1 MFYQIGKN
9 LFRFVINAL
18 QFLRVVLV
26 FLSFATVL
34 YWILQLAGATF
45 IAPVAPFFEGI
56 RSTTHLFYNR
66 TVQSGDTA
74 VDFAFLIAAFLF
86 LGIVW
91 GLKFAI
97 EEIENAEE
105 KYDEIYK
112 VLKKKAEEHFN
123 LQLEKEYTTKEKK
136 NNKILILI
144 KFHAENLLKDS
155 YYDKD
160 TNAGVD
166 EKQKQLLIIFC
177 KNLEQKLSLQKRFLN
192 DGLLMYFDNFKDIN
206 KILMHIENEMKVI
219 KQICREEKWYSTA
232 SVSVETYAED
242 TEVLAK
248 IKNLV
253 ILIRLN
259 LQNMIICLGTFR
271 QRYSLSENQKYF
283 IEAEGLYTID
293 NNVQEE
299 VYRIRKI

>member
-9 LFRFVINAL
+9 LFRYIINAL

-34 YWILQLAGATF
+34 YWILQLAGAPF
-45 IAPVAPFFEGI
+45 ITPLAPFFESI
-56 RSTTHLFYNR
+56 RGFTHLFYNR
-66 TVQSGDTA
+66 TVQSGEQS
-74 VDFAFLIAAFLF
+74 VDFAFLIAAFIF

-91 GLKFAI
+91 GLKFGI
-97 EEIENAEE
+97 EEIENAEA
-105 KYDEIYK
+105 KYDEMYK
-112 VLKKKAEEHFN
+112 VYKKKAEDHFN
-123 LQLEKEYTTKEKK
+123 LKLEKEYTTKEKK
-136 NNKILILI
+136 NNKILVLI
-144 KFHAENLLKDS
+144 KFHAENLLKDN

-160 TNAGVD
+160 ANVGVD
-166 EKQKQLLIIFC
+166 EKQKELLIIFC
-177 KNLEQKLSLQKRFLN
+177 KHLEPKLQFQKRFLN
-192 DGLLMYFDNFKDIN
+192 DGLLMYFDNFKEIN
-206 KILMHIENEMKVI
+206 KILFYIEEELKVI
-219 KQICREEKWYSTA
+219 KQICREDKWYSTA
-232 SVSVETYAED
+232 TVCVETYAED
-242 TEVLAK
+242 AEVLAK

-299 VYRIRKI
+299 VYRIRRI

>member
-9 LFRFVINAL
+9 LFRYVINAL
-18 QFLRVVLV
+18 QLLRVVLV
-26 FLSFATVL
+26 FVSFATVL
-34 YWILQLAGATF
+34 YWVFQLAGATF
-45 IAPVAPFFEGI
+45 ITPFAPFFEGI
-56 RSTTHLFYNR
+56 RNFIHLFYNR
-66 TVQSGDTA
+66 TVQSGEQA

-97 EEIENAEE
+97 EEVENAEE

-112 VLKKKAEEHFN
+112 IVKKKTEEQFN
-123 LQLEKEYTTKEKK
+123 LKLEKEYTTKEKK
-136 NNKILILI
+136 NNKVLVLI

-155 YYDKD
+155 YYDQD
-160 TNAGVD
+160 INVGVD
-166 EKQKQLLIIFC
+166 EKQKELLIIFC
-177 KNLEQKLSLQKRFLN
+177 KHLEQKLQFQKRFLN

-206 KILMHIENEMKVI
+206 KILFYVEEEQKVI
-219 KQICREEKWYSTA
+219 KQICREDKWYSTA
-232 SVSVETYAED
+232 TVSVETYAED
-242 TEVLAK
+242 SEVLAK

-271 QRYSLSENQKYF
+271 QRYSLSDNQKYF
-283 IEAEGLYTID
+283 IEAEGLYTIE
-293 NNVQEE
+293 NSAQEE
-299 VYRIRKI
+299 VYRIRRI